1 VTGLLARNAWW
12 WRAAA
17 PAWMVLMFWL
27 SSRSDFPEPSL
38 LPEWLPIDKL
48 AHLLLFAVLAALL
61 YLAGLRAPLAVLG
74 AALYGMTDEVHQMF
88 VPGRSPDVR
97 DWLAD
102 TLGAVLG
109 VWAAQTWETARRRR
123 AQAVRMSRD
132 QRDA

>member
-1 VTGLLARNAWW
+1 ML
-12 WRAAA
+12 
-17 PAWMVLMFWL
+17 LMFWL
-27 SSRSDFPEPSL
+27 SSRSDFPEPGL

-61 YLAGLRAPLAVLG
+61 YLAGVRAPLAALV
-74 AALYGMTDEVHQMF
+74 AAAYGLTDEVHQMF

-102 TLGAVLG
+102 ALGAMLG
-109 VWAAQTWETARRRR
+109 AWAVRRWEVARRRR
-123 AQAVRMSRD
+123 AQAVTMSRD